1 VLNER
6 EKVLVIED
14 DPALGE
20 NLVELV
26 QAASLQAERVTN
38 SAEALLR
45 VEQGDVAAVLFDLR
59 LSDGSGGP
67 FVRGLRAR
75 SASTCAILVTGDATV
90 ETAAAAVSEGAFA
103 YILKPFSPQAL
114 IDTVSRAVEQARLL
128 REQERLR
135 LELERSER
143 RYREI
148 IEAVP
153 AFVMALDNQ
162 SRIVLWNRRLEEA
175 TGFSRDQMLGKPG
188 QDLIAEDSARLPRA
202 RGANRNTDGETELRV
217 RWGRADLDR
226 GPDFP
231 ATYAIGIDVTDEQA
245 MLRRTLRAERLAAV
259 GTLAAGLAHEIRN
272 PLNAAHLQLTLLERR
287 LEKQAVDRST
297 LDPVIHVIQSEIQRL
312 ERLVNE
318 FLAFARPRQLDLRPT
333 AVDEICRGVI
343 ELVRPEA
350 EGAGVTIE
358 MEIAAN
364 LPAVPADSER
374 LRQVILNLVRN
385 AIEAMPGGGTLS
397 IGAFFDADALT
408 VEIGDTGQGI
418 AEDEQVFD
426 AFFTTKAE
434 GTGLGLS
441 LVHRIVTDHGG
452 EISFTSRP
460 GNTRFVFT
468 LPLR

>member
-1 VLNER
+1 MLKER
-6 EKVLVIED
+6 EKVLVIGD
-14 DPALGE
+14 DTALAE

-26 QAASLQAERVTN
+26 EAASLQAEWVSN
-38 SAEALLR
+38 SAEALSR
-45 VEQGDVAAVLFDLR
+45 VLQGDVAVALFDLR
-59 LSDGSGGP
+59 LSDGSGGL
-67 FVRGLRAR
+67 FVRELRVR
-75 SASTCAILVTGDATV
+75 SPCTRTILVTSDATV

-103 YILKPFSPQAL
+103 YFLKPFSPQGL
-114 IDTVSRAVEQARLL
+114 IDSVVRAVEQARLL
-128 REQERLR
+128 LEQERLR
-135 LELERSER
+135 VELERSER

-153 AFVMALDNQ
+153 AFVMALDDH

-175 TGFSRDQMLGKPG
+175 TGFSREQMLGQPG
-188 QDLIAEDSARLPRA
+188 QDLIAEGPVRLPRA
-202 RGANRNTDGETELRV
+202 QGANRNTEGGTELLV
-217 RWGRADLDR
+217 RWGRAKLDR
-226 GPDFP
+226 GPDYP
-231 ATYAIGIDVTDEQA
+231 ATYAIGIDVTEEQA

-272 PLNAAHLQLTLLERR
+272 PLNAAHLQLTLLEKR
-287 LEKQAVDRST
+287 LDRQQVDRST

-333 AVDEICRGVI
+333 AVDELCRGVI
-343 ELVRPEA
+343 DLIRPEA
-350 EGAGVTIE
+350 EGAGVS
-358 MEIAAN
+358 IAMVLAPN
-364 LPAVPADSER
+364 LPTVPADSER

-385 AIEAMPGGGTLS
+385 AVEAMPGGGDLS
-397 IGAFFDADALT
+397 IKAYCDTEALT
-408 VEIGDTGQGI
+408 VEISDTGQGI
-418 AEDEQVFD
+418 REDAQVFD
-426 AFFTTKAE
+426 AFFTTKVE

-460 GNTRFVFT
+460 GTTRFAFT

>member
-6 EKVLVIED
+6 ETVLVIED
-14 DPALGE
+14 DPALAE
-20 NLVELV
+20 ILVELV
-26 QAASLQAERVTN
+26 QAASLQAERVPS

-45 VEQGDVAAVLFDLR
+45 VEQRDVAAVLYDLR

-75 SASTCAILVTGDATV
+75 SPATRAILVTGDATV

-175 TGFSRDQMLGKPG
+175 TGFSREQMLGKPG
-188 QDLIAEDSARLPRA
+188 KALIAEESARLPRA
-202 RGANRNTDGETELRV
+202 KIANRTTDGETELRV

-226 GPDFP
+226 GPDYP
-231 ATYAIGIDVTDEQA
+231 CTYAIGIDVTDEQA

-333 AVDEICRGVI
+333 AVDDICRGVV
-343 ELVRPEA
+343 ELVGPEA
-350 EGAGVTIE
+350 EGAGVTLE
-358 MEIAAN
+358 MALAEN
-364 LPAVPADSER
+364 LPTVPADSER

-397 IGAFFDADALT
+397 IRAFFDVDALT
-408 VEIGDTGQGI
+408 VEVGDTGQGI
-418 AEDEQVFD
+418 AEDAQVFD

>member
-14 DPALGE
+14 DPALAE

-26 QAASLQAERVTN
+26 EAASLQAERVTN
-38 SAEALLR
+38 SSAALSR
-45 VEQGDVAAVLFDLR
+45 VLQGDVAVALFDLR
-59 LSDGSGGP
+59 LSDGSGGR
-67 FVRGLRAR
+67 FVRELHTLSPCTR
-75 SASTCAILVTGDATV
+75 AILVTSDATV

-114 IDTVSRAVEQARLL
+114 IDTVVRAVEQARLL
-128 REQERLR
+128 LEQERLR
-135 LELERSER
+135 IELERSER

-148 IEAVP
+148 VEAVP
-153 AFVMALDNQ
+153 AFVMALDDH

-175 TGFSRDQMLGKPG
+175 TGFSREQMLGQPG
-188 QDLIAEDSARLPRA
+188 QDLIAEGPVRLPRA
-202 RGANRNTDGETELRV
+202 RGTNRNTEGDTDLLV
-217 RWGRADLDR
+217 RWGRAELHR
-226 GPDFP
+226 GPDYP
-231 ATYAIGIDVTDEQA
+231 ATYAIGIDVTEEQA

-259 GTLAAGLAHEIRN
+259 GTLATGLAHEIRN
-272 PLNAAHLQLTLLERR
+272 PLNAAHLQLTLLEKR
-287 LEKQAVDRST
+287 LDKQAVDRST
-297 LDPVIHVIQSEIQRL
+297 LNPVIHVIQSEIQRL

-333 AVDEICRGVI
+333 CVDELCRGVI
-343 ELVRPEA
+343 ELIRPEA
-350 EGAGVTIE
+350 EGASVSITMVLE
-358 MEIAAN
+358 PN
-364 LPAVPADSER
+364 LPTVPADSER

-385 AIEAMPGGGTLS
+385 AVEAMPGGGSLLIKAYCT
-397 IGAFFDADALT
+397 ADALT
-408 VEIGDTGQGI
+408 VEVGDTGQGI
-418 AEDEQVFD
+418 QDDAQVFD

-452 EISFTSRP
+452 DISFTSRP